1 MQLVH
6 FTDKAI
12 GSFDW
17 ELPTD
22 IASLLGQLPPG
33 AQTAVLHELQQLT
46 KAHLFTMIATLKM
59 GYAAEAAFDLIRN
72 RSAAMSRE
80 LIAMAQEEIRKAG

>member
-17 ELPTD
+17 ELPQD
-22 IASLLGQLPPG
+22 VASLIGQLPPE
-33 AQTAVLHELQQLT
+33 AQAGVLHELQQLT

-59 GYAAEAAFDLIRN
+59 GYAAEAAFDLIRD

-80 LIAMAQEEIRKAG
+80 LIAMVKEEMKKG

>member
-33 AQTAVLHELQQLT
+33 AQQLT